1 MRPWQLT
8 IVGLASFIVVAVL
21 VPLCRRI
28 ALARGIA
35 DEPGPGKVHANPT
48 PYLGGVAIALGAS
61 TCSLFLPRWQAQGA
75 AILGAALLLATLGLV
90 DDIRTVKPS
99 VRLAVEGGAAAVAVA
114 AGARIHLF
122 GDVPDIALS
131 ILWIVVIANAF
142 NLLDNMDGAVGSIAP
157 MIATALAV
165 TALLEGQVLVGGL
178 AIVVASACLGFLL
191 YNWSPASIFM
201 GDAGSLFV
209 GFLLAV
215 IALKLRTDA
224 DRFASAVAVVLLV
237 GPAVFDTTLVTTS
250 RLRAHKHIFIG
261 GTDHTSHRLRLLGVP
276 PRTVVGLLVAGTAAS
291 AALGTLV
298 AEGIVP
304 PWPAVLGASAAF
316 VVALVLLLRVG
327 TYLGTDESRNAF
339 GRAPQPDERSGYG
352 ERDTPAPVNPRGHP
366 HRGDSSR
373 RGGGTTGRRRRRS
386 GRTTR

>member
-1 MRPWQLT
+1 MRAWQLI
-8 IVGLASFIVVAVL
+8 IVGFAAFAVVAIL

-35 DEPGPGKVHANPT
+35 DEPGPGKVHASPT
-48 PYLGGVAIALGAS
+48 PYLGGVAIAVGAS

-90 DDIRTVKPS
+90 DDIRTVRPS
-99 VRLAVEGGAAAVAVA
+99 VRLAVEAAAAAVAIA
-114 AGARIHLF
+114 AGARIQLF

-131 ILWIVVIANAF
+131 IVWIVVIANAF

-157 MIATALAV
+157 TIAAALAV

-191 YNWSPASIFM
+191 YNWAPASIFM
-201 GDAGSLFV
+201 GDAGSLFL

-215 IALKLRTDA
+215 IALKIRTDA
-224 DRFASAVAVVLLV
+224 DHFASAVAVVLVV

-276 PRTVVGLLVAGTAAS
+276 PRAVVGLLLVGTAAS
-291 AALGTLV
+291 ATVGVLV
-298 AEGIVP
+298 AEEVVP
-304 PWPAVLGASAAF
+304 PAPAVVGAALAF
-316 VVALVLLLRVG
+316 VAALVLLLRVG

-339 GRAPQPDERSGYG
+339 GRAPRPDAPADPDERDA
-352 ERDTPAPVNPRGHP
+352 RPASARARP
-366 HRGDSSR
+366 R
-373 RGGGTTGRRRRRS
+373 RGGSSRLGDRGRGRRARRRRS
-386 GRTTR
+386 TTG

>member
-1 MRPWQLT
+1 VNAWHLT
-8 IVGLASFIVVAVL
+8 LEGVGAFVVVAML

-35 DEPGPGKVHANPT
+35 DEPGPGKAHASPT
-48 PYLGGVAIALGAS
+48 PYLGGVAIACGA
-61 TCSLFLPRWQAQGA
+61 TAGALFLPGWQAQGA
-75 AILGAALLLATLGLV
+75 AIVGAALLLATVGLV
-90 DDIRTVKPS
+90 DDLRTVAPS
-99 VRLAVEGGAAAVAVA
+99 VRLAVEAAAAAVAVA

-131 ILWIVVIANAF
+131 ILWIVVITNSF
-142 NLLDNMDGAVGSIAP
+142 NLLDNMDGAVGSIATT
-157 MIATALAV
+157 IAAALAV
-165 TALLEGQVLVGGL
+165 TALVHGQVLVGGL

-201 GDAGSLFV
+201 GDAGSLFL

-237 GPAVFDTTLVTTS
+237 GPAVFDTALVSIS

-276 PRTVVGLLVAGTAAS
+276 PRVVAVLLVVGTAAT

-298 AEGIVP
+298 AHEIVP
-304 PWPAVLGASAAF
+304 AWPAAIGTAAVF
-316 VVALVLLLRVG
+316 VVGLVLLLRVG
-327 TYLGTDESRNAF
+327 TYLGTDASRNAF
-339 GRAPQPDERSGYG
+339 GRAP
-352 ERDTPAPVNPRGHP
+352 APPR
-366 HRGDSSR
+366 REL
-373 RGGGTTGRRRRRS
+373 RRS
-386 GRTTR
+386 R